1 MKRFLRKNFLGIAQ
15 ERRPNAIAGGF
26 NNGRD
31 FFQNQQDDR
40 NSGEP
45 LLSVEDIDIGNRL
58 KRKYFACNIL
68 TLRLSGLT
76 QESKRL

>member
-1 MKRFLRKNFLGIAQ
+1 MFLNFGSAFGQ

-58 KRKYFACNIL
+58 KRKCTNNQHVGI
-68 TLRLSGLT
+68 
-76 QESKRL
+76 